1 MRLFCLRPSPVPRKQ
16 LLFLMIREGRCIRDL
31 RSENEILRLDI
42 MEQQIK
48 DIIEKEIKPMVSQHL
63 GNVEFVRFENGVVS
77 VRLEGTCKG
86 CPASELTL
94 KEGIE
99 GILKQKLPS
108 VERVEAVE

>member
-1 MRLFCLRPSPVPRKQ
+1 
-16 LLFLMIREGRCIRDL
+16 MIREGRCIRDL